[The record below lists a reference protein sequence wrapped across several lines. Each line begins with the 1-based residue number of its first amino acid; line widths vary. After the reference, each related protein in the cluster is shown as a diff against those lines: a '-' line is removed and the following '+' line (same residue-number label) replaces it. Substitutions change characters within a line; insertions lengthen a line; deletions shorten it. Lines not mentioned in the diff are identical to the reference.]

1 MTMLRLNATAVAV
14 LTVLTLT
21 ACGGSGAMIDGAAST
36 NSLFVPAKVQPV
48 TQTATGTTTNTPP
61 KPNSDSDQFTSF
73 APISDWVNPATAEEL
88 PKAYYTSKIRGGLH
102 TEIEEAYGQR
112 FETTF
117 KYTTTITD
125 GNSSVTGREYRA
137 REAIP
142 LDQLGNGH
150 RVYTMKETA
159 ETHID
164 GVKYSGDRTSRIQ
177 LYQQPNSIVLGRQT
191 LSGSI
196 SDGKSPKTLNET
208 PLRIDQLRGKPFA
221 FTSKQEVDKLQAEY
235 DSALSNK
242 QTAEQAYKE
251 VADKAVL
258 TNAPGNMAID
268 PAEAKK
274 AIDDART
281 ALNEAN
287 NNLANATNALS
298 EAIDRYNIFAS
309 GLEFNYKGEA
319 FNQNSTNA
327 NKGTLEYAINFNTL
341 TGHGK
346 ITGLDTGTI
355 NLNNA
360 NMGTVTHANPDEG
373 ISNNG
378 SAVVS
383 QTSMLGI
390 QGVAN
395 FADGRADGKYTL
407 GIFGNEAEEVAGFVT
422 EDNVNTVGFGG
433 TRK

>member
-14 LTVLTLT
+14 LTALTLT
-21 ACGGSGAMIDGAAST
+21 ACGGGTTLT
-36 NSLFVPAKVQPV
+36 NSAKSAPEHWLAPKPV
-48 TQTATGTTTNTPP
+48 TPATTTATATNENAQS
-61 KPNSDSDQFTSF
+61 KPNSDSDQFTNF
-73 APISDWVNPATAEEL
+73 APITDWGTATPSGEFSREYFTAR
-88 PKAYYTSKIRGGLH
+88 TRDNLH
-102 TEIEEAYGQR
+102 TDIENAYGKR

-117 KYTTTITD
+117 KYNTQITD
-125 GNSSVTGREYRA
+125 GNSSITGKVYRNH
-137 REAIP
+137 EAIP

-150 RVYTMKETA
+150 RIYTMKETA

-196 SDGKSPKTLNET
+196 SDGQSPKTLSET
-208 PLRIDQLRGKPFA
+208 PLRLDYLSGKA
-221 FTSKQEVDKLQAEY
+221 FTQVSKEQVDAAKSAYDNALSSKQAAE
-235 DSALSNK
+235 K
-242 QTAEQAYKE
+242 AYKE
-251 VADKAVL
+251 IADQAVI
-258 TNAPGNMAID
+258 TNAPGNTAVD
-268 PAEAKK
+268 PAQIRDALIIAKTTLDAANTNLSNTK
-274 AIDDART
+274 AVLDS
-281 ALNEAN
+281 
-287 NNLANATNALS
+287 LS
-298 EAIDRYNIFAS
+298 SQYDIFAK

-319 FNQNSTNA
+319 FNQNSIANA
-327 NKGTLEYAINFNTL
+327 NKGRLEYAINFNTR

-360 NMGTVTHANPDEG
+360 NMGTVAHTNAD
-373 ISNNG
+373 S
-378 SAVVS
+378 S
-383 QTSMLGI
+383 QASTLGI

>member
-1 MTMLRLNATAVAV
+1 MLRLNATAVAV
-14 LTVLTLT
+14 LTALTLT

-36 NSLFVPAKVQPV
+36 NSLFVPAKVQPA
-48 TQTATGTTTNTPP
+48 TTATGTTADAPPP

-73 APISDWVNPATAEEL
+73 APISDWVNPAAAEEL

-125 GNSSVTGREYRA
+125 GDSSVTGTEYRA

-208 PLRIDQLRGKPFA
+208 PLRIDQLRGKPFT

-251 VADKAVL
+251 AADRATL
-258 TNAPGNMAID
+258 SNAPGNMAID

-274 AIDDART
+274 AIDDARA

-287 NNLANATNALS
+287 HNFANATNALS

-327 NKGTLEYAINFNTL
+327 NKGKLEYAINFNTL

-360 NMGTVTHANPDEG
+360 DMGTVTHTNPDEG
-373 ISNNG
+373 ISSNG
-378 SAVVS
+378 AAVVS